1 MTHEYDLPCDICRDL
16 LPLVRDGVA
25 SEASCRAVEEHVA
38 HCEACRALWGE
49 EAPPPPLHRERVLG
63 RIRRRLYA
71 WQGAMTAAGLILG
84 MALASTGERA
94 GYNILLLPVLGAA
107 VQWLSPRRARWLPL
121 LVWGLITAVTLWPNA
136 GYLLGRL
143 AEGDWYNFFA
153 ILGLS
158 ILYGLLFGALC
169 ALGTLAAALFRYALR
184 KEETCDELEED
195 IRRAP

>member
-25 SEASCRAVEEHVA
+25 SEASRRAVEDHVA
-38 HCEACRALWGE
+38 HCEACRQLWGE
-49 EAPPPPLHRERVLG
+49 EAPPPLHREQVLG

-84 MALASTGERA
+84 MVLANTGRA

-121 LVWGLITAVTLWPNA
+121 LVWGLITAVTLCPNA
-136 GYLLGRL
+136 HYLLGCL
-143 AEGDWYNFFA
+143 AEGDW
-153 ILGLS
+153 
-158 ILYGLLFGALC
+158 
-169 ALGTLAAALFRYALR
+169 
-184 KEETCDELEED
+184 
-195 IRRAP
+195 

>member
-1 MTHEYDLPCDICRDL
+1 MTHEHDLPCDICRDL

-25 SEASCRAVEEHVA
+25 SEASRRAVEEHVA
-38 HCEACRALWGE
+38 HCEACRELWGE
-49 EAPPPPLHRERVLG
+49 EAPPPPLHQERVLG

-84 MALASTGERA
+84 MVLANTGQA
-94 GYNILLLPVLGAA
+94 GYNILLLPVLGAVA
-107 VQWLSPRRARWLPL
+107 QWLSPRRARWLPL
-121 LVWGLITAVTLWPNA
+121 LVWGLITAVTLWSNA

-143 AEGDWYNFFA
+143 AEWDWYNFFA

-158 ILYGLLFGALC
+158 ILYGLLLGALC

-184 KEETCDELEED
+184 KEETRDELEED

>member
-1 MTHEYDLPCDICRDL
+1 MTHEHDLPCDICRDL

-25 SEASCRAVEEHVA
+25 SEASRRAVEEHVA
-38 HCEACRALWGE
+38 HCEACRELWGE

-84 MALASTGERA
+84 MVLANTGQA
-94 GYNILLLPVLGAA
+94 GYNILLLPVLGAVA
-107 VQWLSPRRARWLPL
+107 QWLSPRRARWLPL
-121 LVWGLITAVTLWPNA
+121 LVWGLIAAVTLWSNA

-143 AEGDWYNFFA
+143 AEWDWYNFFA

-158 ILYGLLFGALC
+158 ILYGLLLGALC

-184 KEETCDELEED
+184 KEETRDELEED
-195 IRRAP
+195 IRRGP

>member
-1 MTHEYDLPCDICRDL
+1 MTHEHDLPCDICRDL

-25 SEASCRAVEEHVA
+25 SEASRRAVEEHVA
-38 HCEACRALWGE
+38 HCEACRELWGE

-84 MALASTGERA
+84 MVLANTGQA
-94 GYNILLLPVLGAA
+94 GYNILLLPVLGAVA
-107 VQWLSPRRARWLPL
+107 QWLSPRRARWLPL
-121 LVWGLITAVTLWPNA
+121 LVWGLIAAVTLWSNG

-158 ILYGLLFGALC
+158 ILYGLLLGALC

-184 KEETCDELEED
+184 KEETRDELEED
-195 IRRAP
+195 IRRSS

>member
-25 SEASCRAVEEHVA
+25 SEASRRAVEDHVA
-38 HCEACRALWGE
+38 HCEACRQLWGE
-49 EAPPPPLHRERVLG
+49 EALPPPLHREQVLG

-84 MALASTGERA
+84 MVLANTGRA

-121 LVWGLITAVTLWPNA
+121 LVWGLITAVTLWSNTH
-136 GYLLGRL
+136 YLLGCL

-153 ILGLS
+153 ILVLS
-158 ILYGLLFGALC
+158 ILYGLLLGALC

-184 KEETCDELEED
+184 KEEPRDALEED
-195 IRRAP
+195 IRRDP

>member
-1 MTHEYDLPCDICRDL
+1 MTHEHDLPCDICRDL

-25 SEASCRAVEEHVA
+25 SEESRRAVEEHVA
-38 HCEACRALWGE
+38 HCEACRELWGE

-84 MALASTGERA
+84 MVLANTGQA
-94 GYNILLLPVLGAA
+94 GYNILLLPVLGAVA
-107 VQWLSPRRARWLPL
+107 QWLSPRRARWLPL
-121 LVWGLITAVTLWPNA
+121 LVWGLITAVTLWSNA

-143 AEGDWYNFFA
+143 AEWDWYNFFA

-158 ILYGLLFGALC
+158 ILYGLLLGALC

-184 KEETCDELEED
+184 KEETRDELEED
-195 IRRAP
+195 IRRGP

>member
-25 SEASCRAVEEHVA
+25 SEASRRAVEDHVA
-38 HCEACRALWGE
+38 HCEACRQLWGE
-49 EAPPPPLHRERVLG
+49 EALPPPLHREQVLG

-84 MALASTGERA
+84 MVLANTGRA

-121 LVWGLITAVTLWPNA
+121 LVWGLITAVTLCPNA
-136 GYLLGRL
+136 HYLLGCL

-158 ILYGLLFGALC
+158 VLYGLLLGALC

-184 KEETCDELEED
+184 KEESCDALEED
-195 IRRAP
+195 IRRDP

>member
-1 MTHEYDLPCDICRDL
+1 MTHEHDLPCDICRDL

-25 SEASCRAVEEHVA
+25 SEASRRAVEEHVA
-38 HCEACRALWGE
+38 HCEACRELWGE

-84 MALASTGERA
+84 MVLANTGQA
-94 GYNILLLPVLGAA
+94 GYNILLLPVLGAVA
-107 VQWLSPRRARWLPL
+107 QWLSPRRARWLPL
-121 LVWGLITAVTLWPNA
+121 LVWGLITAVTLWSNA

-143 AEGDWYNFFA
+143 AEWDWYNFFA

-158 ILYGLLFGALC
+158 ILYGLLLGALC

-184 KEETCDELEED
+184 KEETRDELEED
-195 IRRAP
+195 IRRGP

>member
-1 MTHEYDLPCDICRDL
+1 MTHEHDLPCDICRDL

-38 HCEACRALWGE
+38 HCEACRELWGE
-49 EAPPPPLHRERVLG
+49 EAPPPPLHRDRVLR

-84 MALASTGERA
+84 MVLANTGQA
-94 GYNILLLPVLGAA
+94 GYNILLLPVLGAVA
-107 VQWLSPRRARWLPL
+107 QWLSPRRARWLPL
-121 LVWGLITAVTLWPNA
+121 LVWGLIAAVTLCSNA

-143 AEGDWYNFFA
+143 AEWDWYNFFA

-158 ILYGLLFGALC
+158 ILYGLLLGALC

-184 KEETCDELEED
+184 KEETRDELEED

>member
-1 MTHEYDLPCDICRDL
+1 MTHEHDLPCDICRDL

-25 SEASCRAVEEHVA
+25 SEASRRAVEEHVA
-38 HCEACRALWGE
+38 HCEACRELWGE

-84 MALASTGERA
+84 MVLANTGQA
-94 GYNILLLPVLGAA
+94 GYNILLLPVLGAVA
-107 VQWLSPRRARWLPL
+107 QWLSPRRARWLPL
-121 LVWGLITAVTLWPNA
+121 LVWGLIAAVTLWSNA

-143 AEGDWYNFFA
+143 AEWDWYNFFA

-158 ILYGLLFGALC
+158 ILYGLLLGALC

-184 KEETCDELEED
+184 KEETRDELEEN

>member
-1 MTHEYDLPCDICRDL
+1 MTHEHDLPCDICRDL

-25 SEASCRAVEEHVA
+25 SEASRRAVEEHVA
-38 HCEACRALWGE
+38 HCEACRELWGE

-84 MALASTGERA
+84 MVLANTGQA
-94 GYNILLLPVLGAA
+94 GYNILLLPVLGAVA
-107 VQWLSPRRARWLPL
+107 QWLSPRRARWLPL
-121 LVWGLITAVTLWPNA
+121 LVWGLITAVTLWSNA

-143 AEGDWYNFFA
+143 AEWDWYNFFA

-158 ILYGLLFGALC
+158 ILYGLLLGALC

-184 KEETCDELEED
+184 KEETRDELEED

>member
-25 SEASCRAVEEHVA
+25 SEASRRAVEDHVA
-38 HCEACRALWGE
+38 HCEACRQLWGE
-49 EAPPPPLHRERVLG
+49 EALPPPLHREQVLG

-84 MALASTGERA
+84 MVLANTGRA

-121 LVWGLITAVTLWPNA
+121 LVWGLITAVTLCSNA
-136 GYLLGRL
+136 HYLLGCL

-158 ILYGLLFGALC
+158 VLYGLLLGALC

-184 KEETCDELEED
+184 KEESRDALEED
-195 IRRAP
+195 IRRDP

>member
-1 MTHEYDLPCDICRDL
+1 MTHEHDLPCDICRDL

-25 SEASCRAVEEHVA
+25 SEASRRAVEEHVA
-38 HCEACRALWGE
+38 HCEACRELWGE

-84 MALASTGERA
+84 MVLANTGQA
-94 GYNILLLPVLGAA
+94 GYNILLLPVLGAVA
-107 VQWLSPRRARWLPL
+107 QWLSPRRARWLPL
-121 LVWGLITAVTLWPNA
+121 LVWGLITAVTLWSNA
-136 GYLLGRL
+136 DYLLGRL

-158 ILYGLLFGALC
+158 ILYGLLLGALC

-184 KEETCDELEED
+184 KEETRDELEED
-195 IRRAP
+195 IRRIP

>member
-1 MTHEYDLPCDICRDL
+1 MTREHDLPCDICRDL

-25 SEASCRAVEEHVA
+25 SEASRRAVEEHVA
-38 HCEACRALWGE
+38 HCEACRELWGE

-84 MALASTGERA
+84 MVLANTGQA
-94 GYNILLLPVLGAA
+94 GYNILLLPVLGAV

-121 LVWGLITAVTLWPNA
+121 LVWGLIAAVTLWSNA
-136 GYLLGRL
+136 DYLLGRL
-143 AEGDWYNFFA
+143 AEWDWYNFFA

-158 ILYGLLFGALC
+158 ILYGLLLGALC

-184 KEETCDELEED
+184 KEETRDELEED

>member
-1 MTHEYDLPCDICRDL
+1 MTHEHDLPCDICRDL

-25 SEASCRAVEEHVA
+25 SEASRRAVEEHVA
-38 HCEACRALWGE
+38 HCEACRELWGE
-49 EAPPPPLHRERVLG
+49 EAPQPPLHRERVLR

-84 MALASTGERA
+84 MVLANTGQA
-94 GYNILLLPVLGAA
+94 GYNILLLPVLGAVA
-107 VQWLSPRRARWLPL
+107 QWLSPRRARWLPL
-121 LVWGLITAVTLWPNA
+121 LVWGLIAAVTLWSNA

-143 AEGDWYNFFA
+143 AEWDWYNFFA

-158 ILYGLLFGALC
+158 ILYGLLLGALC

-184 KEETCDELEED
+184 KEETRDELEED

>member
-25 SEASCRAVEEHVA
+25 SEASRRAVEDHVA
-38 HCEACRALWGE
+38 HCEACRQLWGE
-49 EAPPPPLHRERVLG
+49 EALPPPLHREQVLG

-84 MALASTGERA
+84 MVLANTGRA

-121 LVWGLITAVTLWPNA
+121 LVWGLITAVTLCPNA
-136 GYLLGRL
+136 HYLLGCL

-158 ILYGLLFGALC
+158 VLYGLLLGALC
-169 ALGTLAAALFRYALR
+169 ALGTLAATLFRYALR
-184 KEETCDELEED
+184 KEESRDALEED
-195 IRRAP
+195 IRRDP

>member
-1 MTHEYDLPCDICRDL
+1 MTHEHDLPCDICRDL

-25 SEASCRAVEEHVA
+25 SEASRRAVEEHVA
-38 HCEACRALWGE
+38 HCEACRELWGE

-84 MALASTGERA
+84 MVLANTGQA
-94 GYNILLLPVLGAA
+94 GYNILLLPVLGAVA
-107 VQWLSPRRARWLPL
+107 QWLSPRRARWLPL
-121 LVWGLITAVTLWPNA
+121 LVWGLIAAVTLWSNA
-136 GYLLGRL
+136 DYLLGRL
-143 AEGDWYNFFA
+143 AEWDWYNFFA

-158 ILYGLLFGALC
+158 ILYGLLLGALC

-184 KEETCDELEED
+184 KEETRDELEED

>member
-1 MTHEYDLPCDICRDL
+1 MTYEHDLPCDICRDL

-25 SEASCRAVEEHVA
+25 SEASRRAVEEHVA
-38 HCEACRALWGE
+38 HCEACRELWGE
-49 EAPPPPLHRERVLG
+49 EAPPPPLHRDRVLG

-84 MALASTGERA
+84 MVLANTGQA
-94 GYNILLLPVLGAA
+94 GYNILLLPVLGAVA
-107 VQWLSPRRARWLPL
+107 QWLSPRRARWLPL
-121 LVWGLITAVTLWPNA
+121 LVWGLITAVTLWSNA

-143 AEGDWYNFFA
+143 AEWDWYNFFA

-158 ILYGLLFGALC
+158 ILYGLLLGVLC

-184 KEETCDELEED
+184 KEETRDELEED

>member
-1 MTHEYDLPCDICRDL
+1 MTYEHDLPCDICRDL

-25 SEASCRAVEEHVA
+25 SEASRRAVEEHVA
-38 HCEACRALWGE
+38 HCEACRELWGE

-84 MALASTGERA
+84 MVLANTGQA
-94 GYNILLLPVLGAA
+94 GYNILLLPVLGAVA
-107 VQWLSPRRARWLPL
+107 QWLSPRRASWLPL
-121 LVWGLITAVTLWPNA
+121 LVWGLITAVTLWSNA

-143 AEGDWYNFFA
+143 AEWDWYNFFA

-158 ILYGLLFGALC
+158 ILYGLLLGALC

-184 KEETCDELEED
+184 KEETRDELEED

>member
-1 MTHEYDLPCDICRDL
+1 MTHEHDLPCDICRDL

-25 SEASCRAVEEHVA
+25 SEASRRAVEEHVA
-38 HCEACRALWGE
+38 HCEACRELWGE
-49 EAPPPPLHRERVLG
+49 EAPPPPLHRDRVLG

-84 MALASTGERA
+84 MVLANTGQA
-94 GYNILLLPVLGAA
+94 GYNILLLPVLGAVA
-107 VQWLSPRRARWLPL
+107 QWLSPRRARWLPL
-121 LVWGLITAVTLWPNA
+121 LVWGLITAVTLWSNA

-143 AEGDWYNFFA
+143 AEWDWYNFFA

-158 ILYGLLFGALC
+158 ILYGLLLGALC

-184 KEETCDELEED
+184 KEETRDELEED

>member
-1 MTHEYDLPCDICRDL
+1 MTHEHDLPCDICRDL

-25 SEASCRAVEEHVA
+25 SEASRRAVEEHVA
-38 HCEACRALWGE
+38 HCEACRELWGE
-49 EAPPPPLHRERVLG
+49 EAPPPPLHRDRVLG

-84 MALASTGERA
+84 MVLANTGQA
-94 GYNILLLPVLGAA
+94 GYNILLLPVLGAVA
-107 VQWLSPRRARWLPL
+107 QWLSPRRARWLPL
-121 LVWGLITAVTLWPNA
+121 LVWGLIAAVTLWSNA

-143 AEGDWYNFFA
+143 AEWDWYNFFA

-158 ILYGLLFGALC
+158 ILYGLLLGALC

-184 KEETCDELEED
+184 KEETRDELEED

>member
-1 MTHEYDLPCDICRDL
+1 MTHEYDLPCGICRDL

-25 SEASCRAVEEHVA
+25 SEASRRAVEDHVA
-38 HCEACRALWGE
+38 HCEACRQLWGE
-49 EAPPPPLHRERVLG
+49 EALPPPLHREQVLG

-84 MALASTGERA
+84 MVLANTGRA

-121 LVWGLITAVTLWPNA
+121 LVWGLITAVTLCPNA
-136 GYLLGRL
+136 HYLLGCL

-158 ILYGLLFGALC
+158 VLYGLLLGALC

-184 KEETCDELEED
+184 KEESRDALEED
-195 IRRAP
+195 IRRDP

>member
-1 MTHEYDLPCDICRDL
+1 MTYEHDLPCDICRDL

-25 SEASCRAVEEHVA
+25 SEASRRAVEEHVA
-38 HCEACRALWGE
+38 HCEACRELWGE

-84 MALASTGERA
+84 MVLANTGQA
-94 GYNILLLPVLGAA
+94 GYNILLLPVLGAVA
-107 VQWLSPRRARWLPL
+107 QWLSPRRARWLPL
-121 LVWGLITAVTLWPNA
+121 LVWGLIAAVTLWSNA
-136 GYLLGRL
+136 DYLLGRL
-143 AEGDWYNFFA
+143 AEWDWYNFFA

-158 ILYGLLFGALC
+158 ILYGLLLGALC

-184 KEETCDELEED
+184 KEETRDELEED

>member
-1 MTHEYDLPCDICRDL
+1 MTHEHDLPCDICRDL

-25 SEASCRAVEEHVA
+25 SEASRRAVEEHAA
-38 HCEACRALWGE
+38 HCEACRELWGE

-84 MALASTGERA
+84 MVLANTGQA
-94 GYNILLLPVLGAA
+94 GYNILLLPVLGAVA
-107 VQWLSPRRARWLPL
+107 QWLSPRRARWLPL
-121 LVWGLITAVTLWPNA
+121 LVWGLITAVTLWSNA
-136 GYLLGRL
+136 DYLLGRL
-143 AEGDWYNFFA
+143 AEWDWYNFFA

-158 ILYGLLFGALC
+158 ILYGLLLGALC

-184 KEETCDELEED
+184 KEETRDELEED
-195 IRRAP
+195 IRRGP

>member
-1 MTHEYDLPCDICRDL
+1 MTHEHDLPCDICRDL

-25 SEASCRAVEEHVA
+25 SEASRRAVEEHVT
-38 HCEACRALWGE
+38 HCEACRELWGE

-84 MALASTGERA
+84 MVLANTGQA
-94 GYNILLLPVLGAA
+94 GYNILLLPVLGAVA
-107 VQWLSPRRARWLPL
+107 QWLSPRRARWLPL
-121 LVWGLITAVTLWPNA
+121 LVWGLITAVTLWSNA

-143 AEGDWYNFFA
+143 AEWDWYNFFA

-158 ILYGLLFGALC
+158 ILYGLLLGALC

-184 KEETCDELEED
+184 KEETRDELEED
-195 IRRAP
+195 IRRVP

>member
-25 SEASCRAVEEHVA
+25 SEASRRAVEDHVA
-38 HCEACRALWGE
+38 HCEACRQLWGE
-49 EAPPPPLHRERVLG
+49 EALPPPLHREQVLG

-84 MALASTGERA
+84 MVLANTGRA

-121 LVWGLITAVTLWPNA
+121 LVWGLIMAVTLCPNA
-136 GYLLGRL
+136 HYLLGCL

-158 ILYGLLFGALC
+158 VLYGLLLGALC

-184 KEETCDELEED
+184 KEESRDALEED
-195 IRRAP
+195 IRRDP

>member
-1 MTHEYDLPCDICRDL
+1 MTHEHDLPCDICRDL

-25 SEASCRAVEEHVA
+25 SEASRRAVEEHVA
-38 HCEACRALWGE
+38 HCEACRELWGE

-84 MALASTGERA
+84 MVLANTGQA
-94 GYNILLLPVLGAA
+94 GYNILLLPVLGAVA
-107 VQWLSPRRARWLPL
+107 QWLSPRRARWLPL
-121 LVWGLITAVTLWPNA
+121 LVWGLIAAVTLWSNA
-136 GYLLGRL
+136 DYLLGRL

-158 ILYGLLFGALC
+158 ILYGLLLGALC

-184 KEETCDELEED
+184 KEETRDELEED

>member
-25 SEASCRAVEEHVA
+25 SEESCRAVEEHVA

-63 RIRRRLYA
+63 STRRRLYA

-84 MALASTGERA
+84 MVLANTGRA

-121 LVWGLITAVTLWPNA
+121 LVWGLITAVTVWSNA
-136 GYLLGRL
+136 DYLLGRL
-143 AEGDWYNFFA
+143 AEGDWYNLFA

-158 ILYGLLFGALC
+158 ALYGLLLGALC
-169 ALGTLAAALFRYALR
+169 VLGNLAVALFRYALR
-184 KEETCDELEED
+184 KEEAHDTLEKD
-195 IRRAP
+195 IRQDP

>member
-1 MTHEYDLPCDICRDL
+1 MIYEHDLPCDICRDL

-25 SEASCRAVEEHVA
+25 SEASRRAVEEHVA
-38 HCEACRALWGE
+38 HCEACRELWGE

-84 MALASTGERA
+84 MVLANTGQA
-94 GYNILLLPVLGAA
+94 GYNILLLPVLGAVA
-107 VQWLSPRRARWLPL
+107 QWLSPRRARWLPL
-121 LVWGLITAVTLWPNA
+121 LVWGLIAAVTLWSNA

-143 AEGDWYNFFA
+143 AEWDWYNFFA

-158 ILYGLLFGALC
+158 ILYGLLLGALC

-184 KEETCDELEED
+184 KEETRDELEED

>member
-25 SEASCRAVEEHVA
+25 SEASRRAVEDHVA
-38 HCEACRALWGE
+38 HCEACRQLWGE
-49 EAPPPPLHRERVLG
+49 EAPPPLHREQVLG

-84 MALASTGERA
+84 MVLANTGRA

-121 LVWGLITAVTLWPNA
+121 LVWGLITAVTLCPNA
-136 GYLLGRL
+136 HYLLSCL

-158 ILYGLLFGALC
+158 VLYGLLLGALC

-184 KEETCDELEED
+184 KEESRDALEED
-195 IRRAP
+195 IRRDP

>member
-1 MTHEYDLPCDICRDL
+1 MTYEHDLPCDICRDL

-25 SEASCRAVEEHVA
+25 SEASRRAVEEHVA
-38 HCEACRALWGE
+38 HCEACRELWGE
-49 EAPPPPLHRERVLG
+49 ETPPPPLHRERVLG

-84 MALASTGERA
+84 MVLANTGQA
-94 GYNILLLPVLGAA
+94 GYNILLLPVLGAVA
-107 VQWLSPRRARWLPL
+107 QWLSPRRARWLPL
-121 LVWGLITAVTLWPNA
+121 LVWGLIAAVTLWSNA

-143 AEGDWYNFFA
+143 AEWDWYNFFA

-158 ILYGLLFGALC
+158 ILYGLLLGALC

-184 KEETCDELEED
+184 KEETRDELEED
-195 IRRAP
+195 IRRGP

>member
-1 MTHEYDLPCDICRDL
+1 MTHEHDLPCDICRDL

-25 SEASCRAVEEHVA
+25 SEASRRAVEEHVA
-38 HCEACRALWGE
+38 HCEACRELWDE
-49 EAPPPPLHRERVLG
+49 EAPPPLLHREQVLG

-84 MALASTGERA
+84 MVLANTGQA

-121 LVWGLITAVTLWPNA
+121 LITAVTLCPNA
-136 GYLLGRL
+136 HYLLGRL

-184 KEETCDELEED
+184 KEDPHDALEED
-195 IRRAP
+195 IRQDP